1 MAQHTTL
8 ALVNARERAR
18 LRELHGRH
26 WALSVRPALI
36 NALLLVTRS
45 PLASEVI
52 GLPPTPKDEFSA
64 CRSEVVD
71 IAQELHTLHPEL
83 IQIPPEGLQ
92 APLYAN
98 WLLLHVTGK
107 IATCP
112 EQRGS

>member
-1 MAQHTTL
+1 M
-8 ALVNARERAR
+8 EK
-18 LRELHGRH
+18 H

-98 WLLLHVTGK
+98 WLLLHVRPCMGK